1 MQYFPR
7 YIDVAHRVARH
18 CATCCATL
26 QLQLWNMF
34 YCIQRLPKLP
44 DNKFQLETGTIPRD
58 KSMSRIVS
66 RDTAWHVARRC
77 SYNFETCPIVFSVC
91 QNILIMNFSSKHARF
106 HEIYRCHVTCHVTG
120 HVTLQLQFWNMSY
133 CIQRMPKPP
142 DDKFQ
147 LETCT
152 IPRDNS
158 MSRIVSRDT
167 ARHVAR
173 RCSYN
178 FETCPIV
185 FSVCQNLLI
194 MNFSS

>member
-1 MQYFPR
+1 MSARNMQYFPR

-77 SYNFETCPIVFSVC
+77 SYNFETCPIVLS
-91 QNILIMNFSSKHARF
+91 
-106 HEIYRCHVTCHVTG
+106 E
-120 HVTLQLQFWNMSY
+120 
-133 CIQRMPKPP
+133 
-142 DDKFQ
+142 
-147 LETCT
+147 
-152 IPRDNS
+152 
-158 MSRIVSRDT
+158 
-167 ARHVAR
+167 
-173 RCSYN
+173 
-178 FETCPIV
+178 
-185 FSVCQNLLI
+185 CQNLLI
-194 MNFSS
+194 INFCSKHAAFSEINRCRASCHATLRDMTRDVAATTLKHVLLYSAYVKISW